1 MNLQALYLPDG
12 FPIAGPP
19 PPTGGPFRP
28 NLRSDLAPALFSLEC
43 RECAALALL
52 VIAERTTGVQAI
64 VLHELVGGISSPHS
78 PDSVRYFLDQAH
90 RSRTMGALSAALAMY
105 RAALEH
111 LLLDQGF
118 EQRMLGPKIQALE
131 AAVGGGTA
139 PPWARDLD
147 PAYLTLI
154 KDLGNASLHSN
165 EGSVKS
171 HEELD
176 TSLVW
181 QVDGLFLEILDAAY
195 ERPARSRTRLE
206 EGQRRARELQGRS
219 ETTT

>member
-19 PPTGGPFRP
+19 PPTGGPFGP

-78 PDSVRYFLDQAH
+78 PDIVRYFLDQAH

-105 RAALEH
+105 RA
-111 LLLDQGF
+111 
-118 EQRMLGPKIQALE
+118 
-131 AAVGGGTA
+131 
-139 PPWARDLD
+139 
-147 PAYLTLI
+147 
-154 KDLGNASLHSN
+154 
-165 EGSVKS
+165 
-171 HEELD
+171 D